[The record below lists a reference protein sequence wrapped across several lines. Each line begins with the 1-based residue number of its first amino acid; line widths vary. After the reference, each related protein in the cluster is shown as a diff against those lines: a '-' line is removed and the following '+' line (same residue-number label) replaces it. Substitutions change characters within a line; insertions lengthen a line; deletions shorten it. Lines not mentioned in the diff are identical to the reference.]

1 MNKLILSAAALLCAA
16 QSFALVEKTEKMTVV
31 KADGSTV
38 EYNIADIQQ
47 ITFEELTV
55 NYPLY
60 ITTVFEDVKLTSVPK
75 VFRMSPAEA
84 GDPYRFGI
92 ATVECSTPEEAR
104 QGQYAI
110 EFSVTPT
117 AMNTTIDDLSG
128 SNDVVVKL
136 YRYEE
141 GVMKREWEKQNAGSL
156 SMTTDTRRG
165 TVTLELTAQFDGGA
179 SVEVSFSGQVTNVD
193 DLVGL
198 NPPFVYVNQGQYF
211 NYDQKPTG
219 LFDVTGMTYKAGA
232 SAGGVKWDHQF
243 NFTLSNGETNCYLC
257 VSDDLVNAGEVN
269 IKDLSASQCYFRYS
283 SIQVAS
289 PGTPYQQEGLNGT
302 INVVK
307 NDDDT
312 YVIDVTMYNKYKSPW
327 GTGESGTPE
336 YVIIN
341 FTGAAN

>member
-47 ITFEELTV
+47 VTFEELTV

-60 ITTVFEDVKLTSVPK
+60 ITTAFEDVKLTSVPK

-211 NYDQKPTG
+211 NYDLKPTG

-232 SAGGVKWDHQF
+232 SAGGVKWDHQY
-243 NFTLSNGETNCYLC
+243 NFTLSNGEQCYLC

-269 IKDLSASQCYFRYS
+269 IKDLDANQCYFRYN

-289 PGTPYQQEGLNGT
+289 PNTAWQNGGQEGT

-312 YVIDVTMYNKYKSPW
+312 YVIDVTMTNKYIPSW
-327 GTGESGTPE
+327 GGGVSGTPD